1 MIRLKK
7 IKTLQDIDS
16 AIQAKKSLVC
26 PDSPCFNRPI
36 PAAVYM
42 QFHGQDILRLIQKGL
57 YIYNSHKEIVSQSE
71 PAKED
76 AL

>member
-7 IKTLQDIDS
+7 IKTLQDIDN
-16 AIQAKKSLVC
+16 AIREKKALVC
-26 PDSPCFNRPI
+26 PNAPCFNRPI

-57 YIYNSHKEIVSQSE
+57 YVYQSHKEIVRQSE
-71 PAKED
+71 LAKED